1 MCARRRRGGLS
12 SAGSG
17 KRVQLAGAAR
27 QQDLAVAER
36 RDAESAHAPRRLRL
50 AEDVAVPAPQALR
63 VGRRRDRGAVSTY
76 CHGDAALVVGAAQ
89 RRRRARAPEY
99 GAAADAD
106 DERVAC
112 S

>member
-1 MCARRRRGGLS
+1 M
-12 SAGSG
+12 
-17 KRVQLAGAAR
+17 
-27 QQDLAVAER
+27 
-36 RDAESAHAPRRLRL
+36 
-50 AEDVAVPAPQALR
+50 PAPQALR